1 MAGRPNR
8 QKFVE
13 SPHKEL
19 NEFEMEQTLKR
30 YEPVYKAICGR
41 VWSRIIREEWED
53 HNGKKHP
60 SAYFK
65 LFMWSGEEKYRC
77 TILFE
82 AANEV
87 ASRLKKGDWVV
98 CFGMDDLV
106 QAAKSGK
113 RYHNFRIVK
122 LWIMPETKGIFD
134 VRGLLTVGK
143 QLLVGYQEQQR
154 RIEALE
160 KEVIALGGN
169 IAPKEE
175 ERRPY
180 GDKDKAKKQQS
191 LRQIVGDIYIDT
203 SE

>member
-1 MAGRPNR
+1 M
-8 QKFVE
+8 
-13 SPHKEL
+13 
-19 NEFEMEQTLKR
+19 
-30 YEPVYKAICGR
+30 
-41 VWSRIIREEWED
+41 
-53 HNGKKHP
+53 
-60 SAYFK
+60 
-65 LFMWSGEEKYRC
+65 
-77 TILFE
+77 
-82 AANEV
+82 
-87 ASRLKKGDWVV
+87 
-98 CFGMDDLV
+98 
-106 QAAKSGK
+106 
-113 RYHNFRIVK
+113 
-122 LWIMPETKGIFD
+122 
-134 VRGLLTVGK
+134 RGLLTVGK